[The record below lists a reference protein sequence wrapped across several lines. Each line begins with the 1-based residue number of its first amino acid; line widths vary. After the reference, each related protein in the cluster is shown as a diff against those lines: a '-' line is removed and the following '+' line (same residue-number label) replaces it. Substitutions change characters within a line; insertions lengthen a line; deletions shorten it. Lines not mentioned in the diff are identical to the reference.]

1 MGELI
6 GDEAEKAFENV
17 PHGDINIPQPI
28 LEGELPAPWWDEE
41 ADKSLII
48 GVFKYGYEK
57 YNCIRSDPSLCFLTR
72 CGPPD
77 GAALLAEQRDDRDDD
92 ENDITKDDLDDEENS

>member
-1 MGELI
+1 MP
-6 GDEAEKAFENV
+6 V
-17 PHGDINIPQPI
+17 
-28 LEGELPAPWWDEE
+28 PWWDEE

-57 YNCIRSDPSLCFLTR
+57 YNCIRSDAALCFLAK

-77 GAALLAEQRDDRDDD
+77 GAALLAEQEDD
-92 ENDITKDDLDDEENS
+92 K